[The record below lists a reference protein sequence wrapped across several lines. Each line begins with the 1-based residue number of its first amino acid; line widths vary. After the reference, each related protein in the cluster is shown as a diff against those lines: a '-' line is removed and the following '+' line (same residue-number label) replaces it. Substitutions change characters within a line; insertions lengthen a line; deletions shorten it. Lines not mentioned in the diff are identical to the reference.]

1 MDLSE
6 KAFQIL
12 DTLDREEISN
22 QRQIAEHTGVSLG
35 QVNYIIKSFLQKGLV
50 KIGNFRKNP
59 HKVGYMYLLTPKG
72 IEAKSRVAVKF
83 VVAKL
88 NEYNLLRTRITE
100 SLFTINKAG
109 HKSIIF
115 IGPIIVRDFLLSI
128 IKESQMN
135 LNLVDHF
142 DTWEGLKDKN
152 PESYDAVLMLDDNPV
167 GIKKIADTTGIPRD
181 KFYLLW

>member
-6 KAFQIL
+6 KAFQVL

-22 QRQIAEHTGVSLG
+22 QRQIAQHTGVSLG

-72 IEAKSRVAVKF
+72 IETKSRVAVKF

-88 NEYNLLRTRITE
+88 NEYNELRNRITE
-100 SLFTINKAG
+100 LLLSISNAG
-109 HKSIIF
+109 HSRIIF
-115 IGPIIVRDFLLSI
+115 IGPKIVSEFLLTF
-128 IKESQMN
+128 IKESEVD
-135 LNLVDHF
+135 LVLIGHCDS
-142 DTWEGLKDKN
+142 WEGLKDKY
-152 PESYDAVLMLDDNPV
+152 PDSYDAVLMLDDKAG
-167 GIKKIADTTGIPRD
+167 GIKQIADTTGIPRD

>member
-6 KAFQIL
+6 KAFQVL

-59 HKVGYMYLLTPKG
+59 KKVGYMYLLTPKG
-72 IEAKSRVAVKF
+72 IETKSRVAVKF

-88 NEYNLLRTRITE
+88 NEYNELRSRITE
-100 SLFTINKAG
+100 SLTSINSAG
-109 HKSIIF
+109 HSRIIF
-115 IGPIIVRDFLLSI
+115 IGPKIVSEFLVSV
-128 IKESQMN
+128 IKEIE
-135 LNLVDHF
+135 LDLTLVGHLDN
-142 DTWEGLKDKN
+142 WEGLKDKY
-152 PESYDAVLMLDDNPV
+152 PDTYDAILMLDDKAG
-167 GIKKIADTTGIPRD
+167 GIKQIAESTGIPRD

>member
-6 KAFQIL
+6 KAFQVL

-22 QRQIAEHTGVSLG
+22 QRQLAEHTGVSLG

-72 IEAKSRVAVKF
+72 IETKSRVAVKF
-83 VVAKL
+83 VVTKL
-88 NEYNLLRTRITE
+88 NEYNELRNRITE
-100 SLFTINKAG
+100 SLFSINRAG
-109 HKSIIF
+109 HNRILF
-115 IGPIIVRDFLLSI
+115 IGPLIVRDFLLSI
-128 IKESQMN
+128 IKESEMK
-135 LNLVDHF
+135 LNLVDYF
-142 DTWEGLKDKN
+142 DTWDSLTEKD
-152 PESYDAVLMLDDNPV
+152 PDSYDAVLMLDDNAV
-167 GIKKIADTTGIPRD
+167 GIKKIAETTGIPRD

>member
-6 KAFQIL
+6 KAFHVL

-72 IEAKSRVAVKF
+72 IEAKSKVAVKF

-88 NEYNLLRTRITE
+88 NEYNELRNRITE
-100 SLFTINKAG
+100 SLIAINKAG
-109 HKSIIF
+109 HNRIIF
-115 IGPIIVRDFLLSI
+115 IGPLIVKDFLLSI
-128 IKESQMN
+128 IKESDMVLSLVGHFN
-135 LNLVDHF
+135 TWDSLN
-142 DTWEGLKDKN
+142 EKD
-152 PESYDAVLMLDDNPV
+152 PDPYDAVLMLDDNAV
-167 GIKKIADTTGIPRD
+167 GIKKIGETTGIPRD

>member
-6 KAFQIL
+6 KAFQVL

-22 QRQIAEHTGVSLG
+22 QRQLAEHTGVSLG

-59 HKVGYMYLLTPKG
+59 HKVSYMYLLTPKG

-88 NEYNLLRTRITE
+88 NEYNELRNRIAE
-100 SLFTINKAG
+100 SLFSINNAG
-109 HKSIIF
+109 HNRIIF
-115 IGPIIVRDFLLSI
+115 IGPLIIRDFLLSI
-128 IKESQMN
+128 VKDSE
-135 LNLVDHF
+135 LNLILVGHF
-142 DTWEGLKDKN
+142 DTWEGLNEKN
-152 PESYDAVLMLDDNPV
+152 PDSYDAVLMLDDNAV

>member
-6 KAFQIL
+6 KAFQVL

-35 QVNYIIKSFLQKGLV
+35 QVNYIIKSFLKKGLV

-59 HKVGYMYLLTPKG
+59 NKVGYMYLLTPKG
-72 IEAKSRVAVKF
+72 IEAKSKVAVKF

-88 NEYNLLRTRITE
+88 NEYNELRSRITE
-100 SLFTINKAG
+100 SLFSINKAD
-109 HKSIIF
+109 HTRIIF
-115 IGPIIVRDFLLSI
+115 IGPIIVKDFLLSI
-128 IKESQMN
+128 IKESELN
-135 LNLVDHF
+135 LNLVAHF
-142 DTWEGLKDKN
+142 HTWDGLKDKN
-152 PESYDAVLMLDDNPV
+152 PDSYDAVLMLDDNAM
-167 GIKKIADTTGIPRD
+167 GIKKLAATTGIPRD

>member
-6 KAFQIL
+6 KAFHVL

-22 QRQIAEHTGVSLG
+22 QRQLAEHTGVSLG
-35 QVNYIIKSFLQKGLV
+35 QVNYIIKSFLKKGLV

-88 NEYNLLRTRITE
+88 NEYNDLRNRITE
-100 SLFTINKAG
+100 CLFSINNAS
-109 HKSIIF
+109 HNRIIF
-115 IGPIIVRDFLLSI
+115 IGPVIVKDFLLSI
-128 IKESQMN
+128 IKESELN
-135 LNLVDHF
+135 LNLVGHF
-142 DTWEGLKDKN
+142 HTLDGLKDEN
-152 PESYDAVLMLDDNPV
+152 PDSYDAVLILDDNGL
-167 GIKKIADTTGIPRD
+167 GIKKVAETTGIPRN

>member
-6 KAFQIL
+6 KAFQVL

-22 QRQIAEHTGVSLG
+22 QRQLAEHTGVSLG

-88 NEYNLLRTRITE
+88 NEYNELRSRITE
-100 SLFTINKAG
+100 TLFSIKQAG
-109 HKSIIF
+109 HNHIIF
-115 IGPIIVRDFLLSI
+115 IGPLIVKDFLLSI
-128 IKESQMN
+128 IKESKIT
-135 LNLVDHF
+135 LSLVGHF
-142 DTWEGLKDKN
+142 ETWGDLKDKN
-152 PESYDAVLMLDDNPV
+152 PDSYDAVLMLDDNTG
-167 GIKKIADTTGIPRD
+167 GIKKIAETTAIPRD